1 MHKSKHAAH
10 NARTKITTHRSHW
23 KSEMAQNDA
32 KISLECHKRV
42 VAEYGSEVLLL
53 GAYMMECAMGP
64 FL

>member
-1 MHKSKHAAH
+1 
-10 NARTKITTHRSHW
+10 
-23 KSEMAQNDA
+23 MAQNDA

-42 VAEYGSEVLLL
+42 VAEYGSEVLLV